1 MNAGDVTIKWAV
13 ADDAAALSAIA
24 EAAFARYIAPM
35 GRRPAVMDEDRA
47 GLIQAGR
54 ALVAVDADGV
64 VCGYATFR
72 LSVPEAWLSAV
83 AIAPAHQRRG
93 IGPALIGSVAARA
106 RATGATHLALRTNAR
121 MHENL
126 ILYPKLGFE
135 QVDARTEDGFERV
148 YFRKALAPAM
158 AVKAPVDALYG
169 RRKGQGGGT
178 VAADDP
184 LLVDLSVPFN
194 REALFPGSRALCV
207 EVGFGGGEHFID
219 HARRVPEIG
228 LIGIEPFETGLA
240 RAMKVARDLSLA
252 NVRFYQGDARRVLEW
267 LPQGAARRVDVLY
280 PDPWH
285 KQRHWKRRFISSDGL
300 DRLAGAVAPAG
311 EVRFA
316 SDIDHYV
323 RWTRAHVEAHP
334 AFVLDGDSADPWA
347 EWPGTRYEAK
357 AFREGRTP
365 RYLTLR
371 RV

>member
-1 MNAGDVTIKWAV
+1 MNAIDVTIRRAV
-13 ADDAAALSAIA
+13 ADDAAALLAISQ
-24 EAAFARYIAPM
+24 AAFECHVVPI
-35 GRRPAVMDEDRA
+35 GRRPSVMDDDHAALIAA
-47 GLIQAGR
+47 GQAL
-54 ALVAVDADGV
+54 AAVDADGS
-64 VCGYATFR
+64 VCGYATFN
-72 LSVPEAWLSAV
+72 LAQPEAWLRAV
-83 AIAPAHQRRG
+83 AVAPGRQGRG
-93 IGPALIGSVAARA
+93 IGPALIAAVEERA
-106 RATGATHLALRTNAR
+106 RAAGATHLALHTNAK
-121 MHENL
+121 MADNL
-126 ILYPKLGFE
+126 VLYPRLGFDE
-135 QVDARTEDGFERV
+135 VDRRNEDGFERI
-148 YFRKALAPAM
+148 YFRKTLAPAM
-158 AVKAPVDALYG
+158 AMKAPVDALYG

-184 LLVDLSVPFN
+184 LLVDLSVPYS
-194 REALFPGSRALCV
+194 RKALFGTADALCV

-219 HARRVPEIG
+219 HARRAPESG

-240 RAMKVARDLSLA
+240 RAMKAARDLPLT

-267 LPQGAARRVDVLY
+267 LPAGSAQRVDVLY

-300 DRLAGAVAPAG
+300 GRLARTVAPGG

-334 AFVLDGDSADPWA
+334 AFVLERDSADPWPH
-347 EWPGTRYEAK
+347 WPGTRYETK

-371 RV
+371 RI